1 MNSPYKF
8 SSKISQVIERY
19 LSIKQALGRQYK
31 YAFLI
36 FKHLDKFLVVTQ
48 SDLTS
53 ESFTAWIFTKQ
64 NLSDT
69 GKREWMRIARN
80 LCLYRQRT
88 NPACFVPNL
97 LQFPKRGQAIQP
109 HIFTE
114 SKFHKSR
121 LLPLSPDA
129 WFEIDAAL
137 KKRRGLRLPNLSETP
152 LFWHPSG
159 KTGAYSKTGSWHV
172 FHSLFESANIRTIN
186 NVIPRVHD
194 IRHTFAVHVLLRWYR
209 EGIDVQSRLPM
220 LSIYM
225 GHTSIVST
233 QYYLGFLEK
242 IAQIANDR
250 FEKRYG
256 SIVTET
262 SKRGEL

>member
-114 SKFHKSR
+114 AEIIKLFNTIDQLKINTKNPLYKENIRLGLTLLYTAGLRRGELTKLTVGDYNSIEHTLLIRESKFHKSR

-152 LFWHPSG
+152 FS
-159 KTGAYSKTGSWHV
+159 SKGRS
-172 FHSLFESANIRTIN
+172 
-186 NVIPRVHD
+186 
-194 IRHTFAVHVLLRWYR
+194 
-209 EGIDVQSRLPM
+209 
-220 LSIYM
+220 
-225 GHTSIVST
+225 
-233 QYYLGFLEK
+233 
-242 IAQIANDR
+242 
-250 FEKRYG
+250 
-256 SIVTET
+256 
-262 SKRGEL
+262 